1 MICPPWG
8 KQRNYSQGWKFLTN
22 IDLAFFSVHYT
33 RPVIIL
39 GPMKDR
45 VNDDLISEFPHKF
58 GSCVPR
64 ECNKKRPCWLHV
76 VFINIFIIKCFSS
89 TCKSNARHTHTF
101 FRYNSSSTREWDGRA
116 GLPLCGFKG
125 ANGEGHSGQQIY
137 RGRTVQWESVRDQ
150 HPVCPGSGWKGQW
163 LPSVN
168 MPEDLSSCLILKY
181 FPCGNYCVQWK
192 CDMGW
197 KGSFNPL
204 VGKTLYPGCVWERHK
219 ATATNTALSNRHFHQ
234 AKICGGP
241 NVSLSFVNYVYTTV
255 QKFGVMYIMFGV
267 FLCFYFFIFFF
278 FWGC

>member
-1 MICPPWG
+1 MTW
-8 KQRNYSQGWKFLTN
+8 SQSFPTSLDPASHVSVIRKGHAGCMSSLSTSLSSN
-22 IDLAFFSVHYT
+22 VLAVL
-33 RPVIIL
+33 VKV
-39 GPMKDR
+39 MQD
-45 VNDDLISEFPHKF
+45 
-58 GSCVPR
+58 
-64 ECNKKRPCWLHV
+64 
-76 VFINIFIIKCFSS
+76 
-89 TCKSNARHTHTF
+89 THTF

-137 RGRTVQWESVRDQ
+137 RGRPVQWESVRDQ

-168 MPEDLSSCLILKY
+168 MPEDLSSCFILKY

-219 ATATNTALSNRHFHQ
+219 ATAANTALSNRHFHQ

-241 NVSLSFVNYVYTTV
+241 NVSLRFC
-255 QKFGVMYIMFGV
+255 K
-267 FLCFYFFIFFF
+267 LCIRHRSEVWCHAYHVRWFSLLFFF
-278 FWGC
+278 FFFVKRMLNLKVIYLC